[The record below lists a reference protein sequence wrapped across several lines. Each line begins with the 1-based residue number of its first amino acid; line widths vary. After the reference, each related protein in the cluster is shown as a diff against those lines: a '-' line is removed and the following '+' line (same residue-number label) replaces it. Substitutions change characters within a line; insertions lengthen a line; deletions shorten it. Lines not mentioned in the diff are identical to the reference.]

1 MNAPHPAP
9 LPAAAGR
16 PARPARAGTG
26 RPGALASFVRFVV
39 LGGTVGLAASA
50 AVTAL
55 ATLVPWA
62 LANAAVTVASTAAAT
77 ELHAR
82 FTFAGTRSTWRQ
94 QMQSAG
100 SAVAAYAVTSA
111 AMAALHACVSA
122 PGVLLA
128 QGVYLSAAALAGL
141 GRFLVLRL
149 VVFAAGRTGPGPR
162 RTPPPT
168 TPPTPAA
175 PAGPAGPAAP
185 VTSAASAERPT
196 THVPRARRSR
206 PGPPLP

>member
-26 RPGALASFVRFVV
+26 RPGAAASFVRFVV

-149 VVFAAGRTGPGPR
+149 VVFAADRTGPGPR
-162 RTPPPT
+162 RTPPPA
-168 TPPTPAA
+168 PAA
-175 PAGPAGPAAP
+175 PGEPAGPVTSAA
-185 VTSAASAERPT
+185 SAASAERPT

>member
-9 LPAAAGR
+9 LPAAGR

-26 RPGALASFVRFVV
+26 RPGALTSFVRFVV

-62 LANAAVTVASTAAAT
+62 LANAAVTVASTVLAT

-94 QMQSAG
+94 QLQSAG

-111 AMAALHACVSA
+111 AMAALHSCVSA

-149 VVFAAGRTGPGPR
+149 VVFAAARTA
-162 RTPPPT
+162 PT
-168 TPPTPAA
+168 
-175 PAGPAGPAAP
+175 
-185 VTSAASAERPT
+185 VTDE
-196 THVPRARRSR
+196 
-206 PGPPLP
+206 

>member
-26 RPGALASFVRFVV
+26 RPGAAASFVRFVV

-149 VVFAAGRTGPGPR
+149 VVFAAD

-168 TPPTPAA
+168 TPPAPAA
-175 PAGPAGPAAP
+175 PAGPAGPAGP

-196 THVPRARRSR
+196 THVPRTRRSR

>member
-1 MNAPHPAP
+1 M
-9 LPAAAGR
+9 
-16 PARPARAGTG
+16 
-26 RPGALASFVRFVV
+26 ASFVRFVV

>member
-1 MNAPHPAP
+1 M
-9 LPAAAGR
+9 
-16 PARPARAGTG
+16 
-26 RPGALASFVRFVV
+26 V

-149 VVFAAGRTGPGPR
+149 VVFAADRTGPGPR
-162 RTPPPT
+162 RTPPPA
-168 TPPTPAA
+168 PAA
-175 PAGPAGPAAP
+175 PGEPAGPVTSAA
-185 VTSAASAERPT
+185 SAASAERPT

>member
-1 MNAPHPAP
+1 M
-9 LPAAAGR
+9 
-16 PARPARAGTG
+16 
-26 RPGALASFVRFVV
+26 V

-149 VVFAAGRTGPGPR
+149 VVFAADRTGPGPR

-168 TPPTPAA
+168 PAA
-175 PAGPAGPAAP
+175 PGEPAGP

-196 THVPRARRSR
+196 THVPRTRRSR